1 LDKTVKLLVVIL
13 VCLFVVIGVIYALT
27 SIGIIKIGYKITPSS
42 TQAPTMT
49 PNPIN
54 LDLGT
59 IPSGSSGPKDFGKVG
74 TLSLPVSY
82 EITFTLDTSS
92 ASDFAYFTVYIYLYP
107 SGSSYYSYSFLLTK
121 SYPSDYETVS
131 AGNYD
136 IQVKIDYQAV
146 SVTSDKTGTVNISV
160 SYPG

>member
-13 VCLFVVIGVIYALT
+13 VCLFVVGGIVYALT
-27 SIGIIKIGYKITPSS
+27 SIGFIKIGYKITPSS

-59 IPSGSSGPKDFGKVG
+59 IPSGSSGTKDFGKVG
-74 TLSLPVSY
+74 TLSLPVGY
-82 EITFTLDTSS
+82 QITFTLDTSS
-92 ASDFAYFTVYIYLYP
+92 ASDFAAFSVYIYLYP
-107 SGSSYYSYSFLLTK
+107 SGSSYYTYSFLLTK
-121 SYPSDYETVS
+121 SYPSDYRTVS

-136 IQVKIDYQAV
+136 IQVKVDYMAV
-146 SVTSDKTGTVNISV
+146 SVTSDRTGTVSISV

>member
-13 VCLFVVIGVIYALT
+13 VCLFVVGGIVYALT
-27 SIGIIKIGYKITPSS
+27 SIGFIRIGYKITPSS
-42 TQAPTMT
+42 TQAPKMT

-59 IPSGSSGPKDFGKVG
+59 IPSGSSGTKDFGKVG
-74 TLSLPVSY
+74 TLSLPVGY
-82 EITFTLDTSS
+82 QITFTLDTSS
-92 ASDFAYFTVYIYLYP
+92 ASDFAAFSVYIYLYP
-107 SGSSYYSYSFLLTK
+107 SGSSYYTYSFLLTK

-136 IQVKIDYQAV
+136 IQVKVDYMAV
-146 SVTSDKTGTVNISV
+146 SVTSDRTGTVSISV

>member
-13 VCLFVVIGVIYALT
+13 VCLFVVGGIVYALT
-27 SIGIIKIGYKITPSS
+27 SIGFIKIGYKITPSS

-59 IPSGSSGPKDFGKVG
+59 IPSGSSGTKDFGKVG
-74 TLSLPVSY
+74 TLSLPVGY
-82 EITFTLDTSS
+82 QITFTLDTSS
-92 ASDFAYFTVYIYLYP
+92 ASDFAAFSVYIYLYP
-107 SGSSYYSYSFLLTK
+107 SGSSYYTYSFLLTK

-136 IQVKIDYQAV
+136 IQVKVDYMAV
-146 SVTSDKTGTVNISV
+146 SVTSDRTGTVSISV